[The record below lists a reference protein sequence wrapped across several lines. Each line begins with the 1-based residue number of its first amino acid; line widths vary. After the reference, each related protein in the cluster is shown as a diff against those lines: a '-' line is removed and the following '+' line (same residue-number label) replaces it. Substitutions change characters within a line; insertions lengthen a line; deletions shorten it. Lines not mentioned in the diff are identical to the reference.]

1 MKRGLPASAALAR
14 ALALVLALAGMLIA
28 CGCGGSRGARAPHTE
43 PAPAPAPAPASET
56 RPADAAVV
64 DLPVTADTVA
74 LLLSAADL
82 VAVRLDAGSVV
93 LRGDGEQVLVFLED
107 DGTTLQAVFPFTSLG
122 RGDPRL
128 IARWNATRRFG
139 RAYLD
144 HEDAP
149 ILASDLLLAPGAA
162 AASVQTWGR
171 LFLAMA
177 AAFRAEVWPGAE
189 PPIGPSNE

>member
-1 MKRGLPASAALAR
+1 MKRRLPASAALAR

-28 CGCGGSRGARAPHTE
+28 CGCGGSRGDRAPQT
-43 PAPAPAPAPASET
+43 APAPAPAPASET

-64 DLPVTADTVA
+64 DLPVTAETVA
-74 LLLSAADL
+74 LLLSAGDL

>member
-43 PAPAPAPAPASET
+43 PAPAPAPASET

-189 PPIGPSNE
+189 PPIGPRNE